1 VITDQHEVETQF
13 NVALESQ
20 VLFSAFE
27 WARNKDEW
35 TENDLKNYFIAL
47 IPHVVPTCVSRTV
60 AFIVKNIYNKILFAC
75 LVG

>member
-35 TENDLKNYFIAL
+35 TENYLKNYFIADQNL
-47 IPHVVPTCVSRTV
+47 HSMKDHFLLKRQCH
-60 AFIVKNIYNKILFAC
+60 NMNNLF
-75 LVG
+75 